1 MVKSIWKLFVLFFIG
16 FILLS
21 ACQSKETTT
30 SLPQKSEA
38 PVIKEVKMEG
48 QSSKG
53 FIENIDW
60 VSESEILT
68 VKKEENQT
76 ALYIYDVFEGSSRK
90 IYETSSYVLSAV
102 SPDKEKIIIHSAP
115 TTYSAELSII
125 DLNGTIL
132 FQDEIPSY
140 ELTYSWSKY
149 DESRL
154 LITSFAEDWS
164 FQVFLLDLQS
174 KTMDLLQIDQPFLH
188 WRSDV
193 EVLFQDWNEEDI
205 SVSAP
210 LVSKNILDN
219 EEQLVVESSIH
230 FNVFNKQILAVVPT
244 NEEDRFTY
252 QFITQDG
259 KVDSHFEVSLLSR
272 YSDWLIP
279 YYDMIEDKDQLL
291 TFVANEPGVF
301 DTYNGTFSL
310 RSWNAKTG
318 EETILYKELP
328 LEPIKCSPTGTYCLY
343 GNQLEK
349 IIDLKNT
356 TIIQLVKEEGANM

>member
-1 MVKSIWKLFVLFFIG
+1 MVKGTGKLFVLFFIG

-21 ACQSKETTT
+21 ACQSEETTT
-30 SLPQKSEA
+30 SLPQKKEA
-38 PVIKEVKMEG
+38 PIKNEVKMDG
-48 QSSKG
+48 QPSIG

-68 VKKEENQT
+68 VKQEENHT
-76 ALYIYDVFEGSSRK
+76 ALYLYDVFEGSSKK

-102 SPDKEKIIIHSAP
+102 SPNREKIIIHSAP

-125 DLNGTIL
+125 DLDGTIL

-140 ELTYSWSKY
+140 ELTFSWSKF
-149 DESRL
+149 DENQL
-154 LITSFAEDWS
+154 LVTSFAEDWS
-164 FQVFLLDLQS
+164 FQVFVLDLQS
-174 KTMDLLQIDQPFLH
+174 KSMNVLEIEQPFLQ

-193 EVLFQDWNEEDI
+193 AVLFQDWNEEDI

-210 LVSKNILDN
+210 LISKNILDN
-219 EEQLVVESSIH
+219 DESMVVETSIH
-230 FNVFNKQILAVVPT
+230 FNVFNKHVLAVVPT
-244 NEEDRFTY
+244 DEEEKFTY
-252 QFITQDG
+252 QFITDEG
-259 KVDSHFEVSLLSR
+259 KVDSHFKVNLLSR

-279 YYDMIEDKDQLL
+279 YYDMIEDKNQLL

-310 RSWNAKTG
+310 KSWNAKTG
-318 EETILYKELP
+318 EKTILFEELP
-328 LEPIKCSPTGTYCLY
+328 LEPIKCSPTGSYCLY

-349 IIDLKNT
+349 IIDLKSS